1 MLKLNRLEIETPQ
14 RKLFGPLSFELGRGE
29 IVGLQAASG
38 SGKSVMLR
46 WMLGA
51 LPQGLSATGEIYLD
65 DAPLHQLPTEARYI
79 GLLLQQATLFP
90 HLSVAGNLQFAMP
103 ASSNRAQK
111 IAQMLEQAG
120 LGGFEQRDPA
130 TLSGGQQ
137 ARVALLRALA
147 AEPKALLLDEPFSSL
162 DPELRTEFRTWVFEQ
177 INERQIPALVVS
189 HDRED
194 LKRCSRV
201 LDLNGEQVDV

>member
-1 MLKLNRLEIETPQ
+1 MLELFQVEIETPE
-14 RKLFGPLSFELGRGE
+14 RKLFGPLTFEIDRGE
-29 IVGLQAASG
+29 ILGLQAASG
-38 SGKSVMLR
+38 SGKTALLR

-51 LPQGLSATGEIYLD
+51 LPEGLRANGELLLNSRE
-65 DAPLHQLPTEARYI
+65 LHQLPTEARQV

-103 ASSNRAQK
+103 VGAERAQK

-120 LGGFEQRDPA
+120 LSGFEQRDPA

-147 AEPKALLLDEPFSSL
+147 AEPRALLLDEPFSSL
-162 DPELRTEFRTWVFEQ
+162 DPELRAEFRTWVFSQ
-177 INERQIPALVVS
+177 ISEREIPALVVS

-194 LKRCSRV
+194 LQQCHRV
-201 LDLNGEQVDV
+201 LSLDGERVDV